1 NARLVA
7 HLPLVVPDNC
17 LFRVGYD
24 TRRWTEAEVIIFDDT
39 IEHEATND
47 SDEIRVVMIFDVWN
61 PLLTPEERVIV
72 QRMAE
77 VERKFR
83 FDA

>member
-1 NARLVA
+1 
-7 HLPLVVPDNC
+7 
-17 LFRVGYD
+17 
-24 TRRWTEAEVIIFDDT
+24 
-39 IEHEATND
+39 
-47 SDEIRVVMIFDVWN
+47 MIFDVWN
-61 PLLTPEERVIV
+61 PLLSHEERLIV